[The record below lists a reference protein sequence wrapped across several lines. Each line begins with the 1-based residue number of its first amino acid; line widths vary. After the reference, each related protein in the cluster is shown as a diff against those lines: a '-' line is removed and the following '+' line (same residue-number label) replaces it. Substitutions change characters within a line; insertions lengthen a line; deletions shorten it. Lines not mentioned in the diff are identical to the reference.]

1 MQGYLVAGKTGSI
14 DQDDGV
20 IVLRLHFR
28 AEGGFGILCV
38 NLLLSLRTG
47 FSLRCKD

>member
-28 AEGGFGILCV
+28 KEGGLGMLCV
-38 NLLLSLRTG
+38 NLLLSLRKA
-47 FSLRCKD
+47 FSLRHMD